1 MRDYTT
7 GTILTGDAR
16 QQARD
21 KAAELYR
28 SGMTLDAVAAVIGR
42 SHGGTLALLHEA
54 SVPMRPRGGNTR
66 KAAQ

>member
-21 KAAELYR
+21 KAARLYE
-28 SGMTLDAVAAVIGR
+28 SGMTVDAVAKAIGR

-54 SVPMRPRGGNTR
+54 GVTMRKRGGNVR
-66 KAAQ
+66 KAA